1 MVVRWARCH
10 ATDQLDRVRERAFGG
25 LRDHRRAARRT
36 AERTARA
43 VASHSSPSSE
53 HRLEREERRVLFDVL
68 QAGWS
73 DSTFSAEWA
82 RLEAEEEAWAEDGL
96 TVVGAEDR
104 LEGFVGL

>member
-1 MVVRWARCH
+1 MEAAIEAR
-10 ATDQLDRVRERAFGG
+10 EE
-25 LRDHRRAARRT
+25 HR
-36 AERTARA
+36 
-43 VASHSSPSSE
+43 

-104 LEGFVGL
+104 LETWRASWASEPDPARPCLTD